1 MQTELRRDQDS
12 DQSSVRHR
20 IRRRRELIIV
30 NVTAIVNSFEVSL
43 AYRADRP
50 LMDQTMMVFWCARRS
65 EDPREPKSSQV
76 KSRTRRRKRKQK
88 RKRKRAS
95 ERAAAKATSTAQR
108 AERSKDQKQIHRQ
121 RSIHRSQHSSSHL
134 GHSFS
139 TSNAR
144 RKASAKDFN
153 DDGSGR
159 SDGGHSMSSQSS
171 GKVVG

>member
-65 EDPREPKSSQV
+65 EDPRENSSQV

-134 GHSFS
+134 GHSSS

-144 RKASAKDFN
+144 RKASAKGFH
-153 DDGSGR
+153 DDGSG
-159 SDGGHSMSSQSS
+159 
-171 GKVVG
+171 